1 MSLFFDFFLAFLP
14 ESDVVAELSVLDGAV
29 ALASGEA
36 GAVAD
41 GSVAGAAGTGAVLS
55 VVGEAGVG
63 AGIVDCGV
71 VCGDVGA
78 GLVCAM
84 AAPETP
90 ISSAAAIGRIFM
102 FISPYVV

>member
-1 MSLFFDFFLAFLP
+1 MSFFFDFFFDFLP

-29 ALASGEA
+29 ALASGDV
-36 GAVAD
+36 GAAAD
-41 GSVAGAAGTGAVLS
+41 GSVGVAGTGAVLS

-78 GLVCAM
+78 GLVCAI
-84 AAPETP
+84 AAPDIP
-90 ISSAAAIGRIFM
+90 ISNAPAMGRIFI
-102 FISPYVV
+102 FNSPCCV